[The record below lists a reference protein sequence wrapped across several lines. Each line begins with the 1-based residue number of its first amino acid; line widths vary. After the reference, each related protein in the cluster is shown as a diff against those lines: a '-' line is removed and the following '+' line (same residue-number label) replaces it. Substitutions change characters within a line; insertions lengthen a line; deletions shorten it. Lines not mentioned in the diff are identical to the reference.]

1 MRNVTG
7 SPVEGEDLFDREKE
21 VKHLWDRLETDHIL
35 LLAPRRIG
43 KTSLM
48 LRLKSTAPQHGYRA
62 LVCSFAGCSDELD
75 CVNTLIESVSELGD
89 EGESL
94 LERVKGEIQRV
105 LPGLRSFTLGKFG
118 IELAKGDDRSHWRE
132 VAEILIEKLNDQD
145 DGRWLLGVDEV
156 PVFLNSLLKKRDGL
170 ERGRQFLNWFRVVR
184 QSQRRN
190 VRWLL
195 AGSIGLDTVSARLG
209 LGDTINDLYIY
220 HLDAFTND
228 TADRFLE
235 ALGKDYDVQFDRP
248 TRQHIIGALGWPVPF
263 YLQHIFA
270 KIHEHLSD
278 NGGMPS
284 AAMVDEVFEVM
295 LNPAHKALFDYWRQ
309 RLTEELGAPDDSYA
323 IHLLN
328 HICQDLNGVTRA
340 TLGQVLSERVTEQ
353 AVRDERLRYLLDVL
367 ETDGYLVLREGRY
380 SFRLELLRR
389 YWQMRVAS

>member
-1 MRNVTG
+1 M
-7 SPVEGEDLFDREKE
+7 EGEDLFDREKE

-48 LRLKSTAPQHGYRA
+48 LRLKSTAPEHGYRA

-75 CVNTLIESVSELGD
+75 CVNTLIESVSALGN
-89 EGESL
+89 EGETL
-94 LERVKGEIQRV
+94 LERVKGEIKQV
-105 LPGLRSFTLGKFG
+105 LPGLKSITLGKFG
-118 IELAKGDDRSHWRE
+118 IEFAKEDDRSHWRT
-132 VAEILIEKLNDQD
+132 VAEVLIEKLNDQD

-156 PVFLNSLLKKRDGL
+156 PIFLTNLLKTADGL
-170 ERGRQFLNWFRVVR
+170 DRVRQFLNWFRVVR
-184 QSQRRN
+184 QSQRQN

-220 HLDAFTND
+220 HLDAFTKD

-235 ALGKDYDVQFDRP
+235 ALGKDYGVKLDPP
-248 TRQHIIGALGWPVPF
+248 TRQHIIGSLGWPIPF
-263 YLQHIFA
+263 HLQHIFA
-270 KIHEHLSD
+270 KLHEHLSD
-278 NGGMPS
+278 SRGTPS
-284 AAMVDEVFEVM
+284 VAMVDEVFKVM

-323 IHLLN
+323 VHLLN
-328 HICQDLNGVTRA
+328 HVCQDPSGVTKA
-340 TLGQVLSERVTEQ
+340 TLKQVLSERVSEEI
-353 AVRDERLRYLLDVL
+353 ARDERLRYLMDVL
-367 ETDGYLVLREGRY
+367 ETDGYVVLREDRY